1 MATLDNIDD
10 NLIYYIERNEMYPK
24 NDALLHEM
32 DKYKITFII
41 ENKSLHK
48 TFKYIDETYIVG
60 GANFKTNIKD
70 SFILKNEDAYKYL
83 KKCNWGSSY
92 ETILS
97 QKILPIDAI
106 NYYVINFV
114 NKTKVEN
121 IETSYNHFIIAIQ
134 INTNMEP
141 ANFKQIFSEPEN
153 FDLSKKNLNFIKMI
167 KCMMK
172 YDFEEM
178 NNIKNN
184 SDENMEVSTRISKCN
199 NNYMSQKMI
208 DQPEFLNYTMKFFQ
222 LADVYFMRQRE
233 QEADNKKFILDAKKI
248 VNWGK
253 KFQCEL
259 GNENGNETCKFIPRR
274 TIHNYEGELNGFYGG
289 CLCNSPGLGKTLEV
303 LTLCCLY
310 PSLNLII
317 VPEHLYEHWIFEYKK
332 HIKDGFMNLVLYKS
346 GSINLKKYADKP
358 TIVLITY
365 EKLEKYKQLLSI
377 NFTRLII
384 DEFHEFFDKKDKT
397 YPLIYDVKSQY
408 KWAITGTPLINS
420 SMINHI
426 LNFIVKNKITNPLIS
441 KYKAYIDIFCE
452 MFRKNTKES
461 VEQEL
466 ALPKINENIYVLK
479 LSEFEKTMY
488 DSLSMCKDDDVLI
501 TRQMAFC
508 INPNLYFQD
517 ENRICEKYQNV
528 NILEAQIINM
538 HQSDYEKIF
547 KKIIEKKIN
556 FMKLKKDNSMT
567 NYDILTI
574 YDIVVNKKMDY
585 SKVKDILNRFYKGEI
600 KFKGKSIKI
609 DEEKDEIVNKI
620 WDKYLKEKINNQYI
634 LSVPFSH
641 HEIDVINDIKQSDD
655 ELNSIKQKMVYF
667 EQQMKLINNK
677 TKKIKR
683 KTDDDED
690 EDIEYVQI
698 GDNKDSDENIT
709 CSICLGEIDDD
720 FTLVQCGH
728 AYCTLCL
735 KTILMQ
741 NPDQCP
747 QCKFSLKN
755 TILYTPKFNV
765 ILNREMTEMIKK
777 YGTKIAHLINICKK
791 ELSYGKTI
799 IYCDSPSLINNLVQ
813 FLIDND
819 IAAVTPTA
827 DKSILE
833 IINEFKTIKQ
843 VLVLSSEFNA
853 SGLNLQFAT
862 SIIILQPIRGDYARI
877 RQIENQIIGRL
888 HRIGQTKE
896 INLIRLIIKDSIES
910 EILRQ
915 NKIIDIEYSLTN
927 KKTDYPM
934 TMAKT
939 KELDG

>member
-10 NLIYYIERNEMYPK
+10 NLVYYTERNEIFPK
-24 NDALLHEM
+24 NDTLLHEM
-32 DKYKITFII
+32 NGYKISSII
-41 ENKSLHK
+41 KNESLHT
-48 TFKYIDETYIVG
+48 TFEHIDTTYSIG
-60 GANFKTNIKD
+60 GVDFKSKIKD
-70 SFILKNEDAYKYL
+70 SFILSNNDAFKYL
-83 KKCNWGSSY
+83 KKCNWGSIY
-92 ETILS
+92 EIIIRQTIL
-97 QKILPIDAI
+97 PTDAI
-106 NYYVINFV
+106 DYYLINYV

-121 IETSYNHFIIAIQ
+121 IEIYYNHFIITIR
-134 INTNMEP
+134 INTNKEP
-141 ANFKQIFSEPEN
+141 DDFKKIYSEPEK
-153 FDLSKKNLNFIKMI
+153 FGLPKNNLQFIKLL

-172 YDFEEM
+172 YDWEEM
-178 NNIKNN
+178 NNIKNK

-208 DQPEFLNYTMKFFQ
+208 EQPIFLNYNMYYYQK
-222 LADVYFMRQRE
+222 ADVNFMLYRE
-233 QEADNKKFILDAKKI
+233 RESDNKKFILDDKKI

-253 KFQCEL
+253 KFQCVL
-259 GNENGNETCKFIPRR
+259 GGENGNETCKFIPRR

-289 CLCNSPGLGKTLEV
+289 CLCNSPGLGKTLEI
-303 LTLCCLY
+303 LTLCCIS

-317 VPEHLYEHWIFEYKK
+317 VPEHLYEHWIFEYNK
-332 HIKDGFMNLVLYKS
+332 HIKSGYMNLVLYTND
-346 GSINLKKYADKP
+346 SINLNKYADKP

-365 EKLEKYKQLLSI
+365 QKLETCKKLLSI

-384 DEFHEFFDKKDKT
+384 DEFHELFDNKDKT
-397 YPLIYDVKSQY
+397 FPLVNDIKSQY
-408 KWAITGTPLINS
+408 RWAITGTPFVNS
-420 SMINHI
+420 LMINNI
-426 LNFIVKNKITNPLIS
+426 LNFIVKNKITNPSIS
-441 KYKAYIDIFCE
+441 KYKSYIDVFCE

-461 VEQEL
+461 VENEL

-488 DSLSMCKDDDVLI
+488 DSLATGIDNETLI

-517 ENRICEKYQNV
+517 ASGTCEKFQSV
-528 NILEAQIINM
+528 NILEATIINM
-538 HQSDYEKIF
+538 HQADYEKLF
-547 KKIIEKKIN
+547 KKIMERKIE
-556 FMKLKKDNSMT
+556 FMNLKKDNTMT
-567 NYDILTI
+567 NYDILVI
-574 YDIVVNKKMDY
+574 YDNIVNKQTDY
-585 SKVKDILNRFYKGEI
+585 IKLKDILKRFYKDEI
-600 KFKGKSIKI
+600 KFRGKFIKI
-609 DEEKDEIVNKI
+609 DEVDNKI
-620 WDKYLKEKINNQYI
+620 VGKIWEEYLKEKKVIQEI
-634 LSVPFSH
+634 LSVSNH
-641 HEIDVINDIKQSDD
+641 HNIENITSIKRLDD
-655 ELNSIKQKMVYF
+655 ELTNVRQKMIYF

-683 KTDDDED
+683 KTDEDDD
-690 EDIEYVQI
+690 VEYVQI
-698 GDNKDSDENIT
+698 GDSKDSDEEIT

-755 TILYTPKFNV
+755 TILYTPRFNIV
-765 ILNREMTEMIKK
+765 LNREMIEMIKK

-799 IYCDSPSLINNLVQ
+799 IYCDSPSLIDNLVE
-813 FLIDND
+813 FLNENE
-819 IAAVTPTA
+819 IATVTPSA
-827 DKSILE
+827 DKTISE
-833 IINEFKTIKQ
+833 TINEFKTIKQ

-862 SIIILQPIRGDYARI
+862 SIVILQPIRGEYARI
-877 RQIENQIIGRL
+877 RQTENQIIGRL

-896 INLIRLIIKDSIES
+896 INLVRLIIKDSIES
-910 EILRQ
+910 DILRQ
-915 NKIIDIEYSLTN
+915 NKIIDTEYTSTN

-934 TMAKT
+934 TLAKT